1 MYKGKEKIMSFA
13 AYMYCLYHE
22 LDIDST
28 VLDNNVCHRIIS
40 QNGIEDCRQEN
51 LYLGGTSII
60 NDDVNNCIVAV
71 SNKDNYNDFFSSV
84 PIIAE
89 ILDKCVALQWDR
101 HKRLQCRTKD
111 NVSFFAADLAYL
123 SYYDSDLTAD
133 NYIEK
138 IKALKAYKKSNN
150 LSIEHLDSDFHNHR
164 KYNIALVQGGL
175 NSVKNDKISRIVEPY
190 CFTVV
195 YDKPL
200 NSGVDSDGIFKI
212 LTGVFDDSLMITV
225 EKIFTTVDFENVV
238 NLLDIYIAEYP
249 ERVNKV
255 KALSSNKR
263 LIFDN
268 RFAEMLAKEP
278 KEHFVSLDDLP

>member
-1 MYKGKEKIMSFA
+1 M
-13 AYMYCLYHE
+13 
-22 LDIDST
+22 T
-28 VLDNNVCHRIIS
+28 
-40 QNGIEDCRQEN
+40 
-51 LYLGGTSII
+51 
-60 NDDVNNCIVAV
+60 AV
-71 SNKDNYNDFFSSV
+71 
-84 PIIAE
+84 
-89 ILDKCVALQWDR
+89 
-101 HKRLQCRTKD
+101 
-111 NVSFFAADLAYL
+111 FFASDLAYL
-123 SYYDSDLTAD
+123 AYYDSDLTAN

-164 KYNIALVQGGL
+164 KYNIALVQGSL

-200 NSGVDSDGIFKI
+200 NSGIEINGIFKI

-249 ERVNKV
+249 DRVNKV

-268 RFAEMLAKEP
+268 RFAEMLAKEQ
-278 KEHFVSLDDLP
+278 KEHFVSLDDLS